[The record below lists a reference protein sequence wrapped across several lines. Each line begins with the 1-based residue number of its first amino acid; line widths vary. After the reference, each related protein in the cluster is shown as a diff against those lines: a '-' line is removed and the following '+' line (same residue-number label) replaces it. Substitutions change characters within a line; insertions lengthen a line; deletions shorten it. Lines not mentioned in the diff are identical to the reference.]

1 MEFKKYKIKDIGEVV
16 TGFTPSKKEKDLY
29 GFTFPFITPSDITNS
44 KYVIP
49 KRFLSE
55 KAISK
60 KEKKVCS
67 KSSVGVSCIGSDL
80 GKAFFIQK
88 VSFTNQQIN
97 TITNIKKNFDPEYI
111 YYKIKTLRNYFH

>member
-1 MEFKKYKIKDIGEVV
+1 MEFNKYKIKDIGEVV

-44 KYVIP
+44 KYVVP

-60 KEKKVCS
+60 KEKKFVP
-67 KSSVGVSCIGSDL
+67 
-80 GKAFFIQK
+80 KA
-88 VSFTNQQIN
+88 V
-97 TITNIKKNFDPEYI
+97 
-111 YYKIKTLRNYFH
+111 